1 MEYRRSDV
9 KGATYFLTIN
19 LTDRTSDL
27 LIREINLL
35 RDAFRKTKI
44 SYPFNITAMV
54 VMPDHM
60 HILMELPENDNDY
73 PLRIRL
79 IKTHFSKNIP
89 KKEQINTSRLS
100 KSERGIWQRRYWK
113 HQIKDEKDMNSHI
126 DYIHFNPVKHGYVAS
141 PIDWK
146 FSSIHKFIKLEMLP
160 ENWGC
165 GVVFIEDR
173 EFGE

>member
-60 HILMELPENDNDY
+60 HILMELPE
-73 PLRIRL
+73 
-79 IKTHFSKNIP
+79 
-89 KKEQINTSRLS
+89 
-100 KSERGIWQRRYWK
+100 
-113 HQIKDEKDMNSHI
+113 
-126 DYIHFNPVKHGYVAS
+126 
-141 PIDWK
+141 
-146 FSSIHKFIKLEMLP
+146 
-160 ENWGC
+160 
-165 GVVFIEDR
+165 
-173 EFGE
+173 